1 MWMPWTEIISYPTKI
16 QIWLHV
22 QLGRLIYP
30 TNQPFN
36 SNWQDGKLDFTKEKC
51 KLVPTITRQSAS
63 ITIMLSVLVN
73 LERYKNQTQT
83 CWSQPQ
89 PHAPRLLLVTEK
101 AAVIRSHESYWID
114 QGNMHMYYE
123 PKTRS
128 FLRTNRSQFIPRS
141 KYRAS

>member
-1 MWMPWTEIISYPTKI
+1 MWMPWTEIPTRPKSKFGYMYT
-16 QIWLHV
+16 W
-22 QLGRLIYP
+22 LGRLINP

-36 SNWQDGKLDFTKEKC
+36 SNWQDGKLVFTKEKC

-128 FLRTNRSQFIPRS
+128 FLRTNRSQFIPSS